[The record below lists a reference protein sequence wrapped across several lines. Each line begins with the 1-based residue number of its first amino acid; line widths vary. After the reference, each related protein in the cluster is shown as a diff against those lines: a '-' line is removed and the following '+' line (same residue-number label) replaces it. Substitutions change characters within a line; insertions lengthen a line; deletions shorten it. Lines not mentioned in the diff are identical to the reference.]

1 MRAESL
7 SAWPQV
13 RGLGLHDTTGTGQPA
28 AMGQLDGQSAIVA
41 GGATGPGSR
50 IATALAEAGARVLI
64 ADPDADAAERM
75 ARRLGGLALG
85 TDFTRE
91 TEVAALAY
99 HVSDS
104 LEEADILVNAVPCPA
119 PARPS
124 PADFDRL
131 TALALRP
138 LCLVLHHL
146 VPAMAERG
154 SGLVLNVAPVL
165 ASPIWGAAVS
175 AWTGAATRALAAELE
190 PAGLRVNA
198 LVPGSGPAAD
208 PGPSALALCVRPDA
222 TDVILDYR
230 PKAD

>member
-1 MRAESL
+1 
-7 SAWPQV
+7 
-13 RGLGLHDTTGTGQPA
+13 
-28 AMGQLDGQSAIVA
+28 MGQLDGQSAIVA
-41 GGATGPGSR
+41 GGATGPGQR
-50 IATALAEAGARVLI
+50 IASALADAGARVLI
-64 ADPDADAAERM
+64 ADADADAAERL
-75 ARRLGGLALG
+75 ATRLGGQFLR

-99 HVSDS
+99 HVSDA
-104 LEEADILVNAVPCPA
+104 LDETDILVIAVPCPA

-124 PADFDRL
+124 PADFDGL

-165 ASPIWGAAVS
+165 DAPIWGAAVS
-175 AWTGAATRALAAELE
+175 AWTAAATRALAAELG
-190 PAGLRVNA
+190 PSGLRVNA
-198 LVPGSGPAAD
+198 LVPGTGPASD
-208 PGPSALALCVRPDA
+208 PGPSALALCVRPEA